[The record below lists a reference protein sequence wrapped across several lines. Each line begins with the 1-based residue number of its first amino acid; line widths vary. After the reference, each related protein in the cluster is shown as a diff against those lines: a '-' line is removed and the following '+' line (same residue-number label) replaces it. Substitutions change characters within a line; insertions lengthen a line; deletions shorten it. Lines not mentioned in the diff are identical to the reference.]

1 MKSHQKFIKLLK
13 INVYYIYFQIIEKK
27 VISLLFE
34 INVHECELHSILM
47 YKWDFFCSLKHTKL
61 NFLCQISV
69 FLFKNDA
76 TTLRYSATY
85 QV

>member
-1 MKSHQKFIKLLK
+1 MKLPK
-13 INVYYIYFQIIEKK
+13 INVYYIYFEIIGKTVG
-27 VISLLFE
+27 VISLLFK

-47 YKWDFFCSLKHTKL
+47 YKWDFSCFLKHTKL
-61 NFLCQISV
+61 NFLHQISV

-76 TTLRYSATY
+76 TRLRYRTIY